1 MVLRELKIA
10 DHTLYCKDDDP
21 QKCSLELAGAI
32 EKEYGKLKI
41 ALFGLQPAIA
51 EALSNKF
58 TLRIFDL
65 DEDNIGKVKHGVLIE
80 NGMCNIDEVEE
91 WSDLFLVTG
100 STICNNSI
108 ESFLKIKKPI
118 IYYGTTISG
127 AAQLLGLKRFCP
139 QSF

>member
-51 EALSNKF
+51 EALSNLF
-58 TLRIFDL
+58 ALRIFDL
-65 DEDNIGKVKHGVLIE
+65 D
-80 NGMCNIDEVEE
+80 DE
-91 WSDLFLVTG
+91 
-100 STICNNSI
+100 
-108 ESFLKIKKPI
+108 
-118 IYYGTTISG
+118 IS
-127 AAQLLGLKRFCP
+127 AKLNTVF
-139 QSF
+139 